1 MSALLEESLNVVPY
15 YSICPVFVVSHVALE
30 RGFLQEEL
38 DQVGAGLQ
46 TLESFAGDE
55 GALVHARHSAQL
67 QIRDGGN
74 VPAIWARADISDTV
88 LLGTTNINQG
98 GQIVVRVDSG
108 IHTVQ
113 QLAGRRLG
121 VSKSLD
127 TRRVDW
133 WRANSLRSL
142 QLALELGGVAR
153 DAVQFVDVVHGPQG
167 ARPAFRSKEER
178 TLGLSF
184 TPELG
189 ALARGEVDAIYSTQ
203 GRPEIYERTGE
214 FKVIQDLSRAPDWT
228 VRIATTPY
236 TLVASRTLVEEHPQ
250 VVVAWLRANIR
261 AARWAREAPLEA
273 ARIFHQATYDATV
286 EDVLRVI
293 DGVDFTPS
301 LSAQNLAAVRIG
313 KDWLLDNG
321 FISNDFDVH
330 EWADGRFLAQ
340 ALSGL

>member
-1 MSALLEESLNVVPY
+1 MSAQLQASPNVVPY

-30 RGFLQEEL
+30 RGFLHEEL
-38 DQVGAGLQ
+38 DKVGAGLQ
-46 TLESFAGDE
+46 TLDSFSRDE
-55 GALVHARHSAQL
+55 GGLVHARHSAEF

-74 VPAIWARADISDTV
+74 VPAIWARADVSDTV

-98 GQIVVRVDSG
+98 GAVVVRVDSG

-113 QLAGRRLG
+113 QLLGRRLG

-127 TRRVDW
+127 PRRVDW

-142 QLALELGGVAR
+142 QLALDLAGVAR
-153 DAVQFVDVVHGPQG
+153 DSVEFVDVPHAAQ
-167 ARPAFRSKEER
+167 RPNVEVRSKEER
-178 TLGLSF
+178 TLGLGF

-203 GRPEIYERTGE
+203 GRPEIYERTGQY
-214 FKVIQDLSRAPDWT
+214 KVIQDLTRAPDWT

-236 TLVASRTLVEEHPQ
+236 TLVASRALVEQHPE
-250 VVVAWLRANIR
+250 VAVAWLRANIR
-261 AARWAREAPLEA
+261 AARWVREAPLEA
-273 ARIFHQATYDATV
+273 ARIFHKATYDATV

-313 KDWLLDNG
+313 KDWLRDNG
-321 FISNDFDVH
+321 FIANDFDVQD
-330 EWADGRFLAQ
+330 WADGRFLEQ
-340 ALSGL
+340 ALTGL